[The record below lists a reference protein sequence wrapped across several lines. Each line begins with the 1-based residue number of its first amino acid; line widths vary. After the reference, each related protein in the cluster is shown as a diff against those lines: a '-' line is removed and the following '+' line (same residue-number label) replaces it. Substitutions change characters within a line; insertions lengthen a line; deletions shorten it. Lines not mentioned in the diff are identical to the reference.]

1 MKKILSTIILT
12 LVGTFVLSQSITVT
26 SFRCW
31 ENDLTARTENIKDQN
46 GDLCALLIVNTP
58 VKGFEF
64 GGCSIETTKQK
75 TGSIWVFVSPGVKFI
90 TLMHRDYGTLKN
102 YNFPQKI
109 EGGKTY
115 EMKLKTERAIQPV
128 LQEEVKQ
135 YLVIS
140 SPTPNAKIFIND
152 EFKGKNNAQAYLPIG
167 VEHFYRIEAPL
178 YHKKLGSVV
187 LTEETKTTVTEELE
201 PAFGYLNIV
210 SSPENGAEIE
220 INGELQSEKTP
231 FKTQALASG
240 TYTIQAFLQNYTSQP
255 IQVKVEDGKTVE
267 VNVPMVAN
275 FSKANIVCTDEDAE
289 IFIDEEFK
297 AVGKWSGVLS
307 AGSHRLIAKKGNRTH
322 TENIEIVKGADFSDT
337 IPEIGLVSG
346 KLNVNSNPMD
356 AEIYVDGK
364 LYGTT
369 PLLIPKIAVGS
380 YKIELKKPGYNSV
393 VKENITIKENKTTD
407 LNVELLKGNVLRVAG
422 ETKGDKIYIDDKF
435 VGNSPLSV
443 NLDFG
448 VHLVKIEAPSC
459 LGEYSITIKEGEPQ
473 NIKYYFSHSAMQLR
487 ATLEGHDDD
496 VYMAAYSPDG
506 SRIASASEDRTIKIW
521 DVSSGECIKTLTG
534 HTSDVFSVNWNSA
547 GTKLVSASW
556 DHSVRV
562 WDVATGDCE
571 KILSRHSDAVSYAV
585 FSPNGDRI
593 ASASW
598 DKTIVLWDAK
608 TGDYITTLYGHTAP
622 VTSVNFDPNSK
633 RLVSS
638 SRDKKMIIWNAEGGF
653 QIGNC
658 SGHRKDIYYTEF
670 NFDGTKFVSCSDDK
684 SFKVWDSE
692 SLKYVNHFE
701 EQHSHYVNSAV
712 FSPDGNFVATASSD
726 RTIRIWDLNKEE
738 RVKALGGHRNWINS
752 VRYHPKGNALVTA
765 SDDNTIKIWSSGE
778 GIVIEEVDE
787 INEYFDNE
795 DF

>member
-1 MKKILSTIILT
+1 MKKLFSTIILT
-12 LVGTFVLSQSITVT
+12 LIGTFVFSQSISVT
-26 SFRCW
+26 SFRCL
-31 ENDLTARTENIKDQN
+31 EEDLNARTSKVKDMN
-46 GDLCALLIVNTP
+46 GELCALLILNTIE
-58 VKGFEF
+58 KGFEF
-64 GGCSIETTKQK
+64 SVCNIEKTEQK
-75 TGSIWVFVSPGVKFI
+75 IGEIWLFISPGSRFI
-90 TLMHRDYGTLKN
+90 TIKHREFGTIRN
-102 YNFPQKI
+102 YPFPQSI

-115 EMKLKTERAIQPV
+115 EMKLKTVRAIQPV

-187 LTEETKTTVTEELE
+187 LTEESKTTVTEELE

-240 TYTIQAFLQNYTSQP
+240 TYTIQAFLPNYTSQP
-255 IQVKVEDGKTVE
+255 IQVEVEDGKTID
-267 VNVPMVAN
+267 VNVPMIAN
-275 FSKANIVCTDEDAE
+275 FSIANIVCTDEDAE
-289 IFIDEEFK
+289 IYIDEEFK

-307 AGSHRLIAKKGNRTH
+307 AGSHRLIARKGNNTH
-322 TENIEIVKGADFSDT
+322 TENIEIVKGEDYSVT
-337 IPEIGLVSG
+337 IPEIGVVSG
-346 KLNVNSNPMD
+346 KLNINSNPMD

-364 LYGTT
+364 YYGTT
-369 PLLIPKIAVGS
+369 PLLIPKMAVGT

-393 VKENITIKENKTTD
+393 VRKNVVIKEDKTTD
-407 LNVELLKGNVLRVAG
+407 LNVELLKGNILRVAG
-422 ETKGDKIYIDDKF
+422 ETKGDKIYIDDKL

-448 VHLVKIEAPSC
+448 VHHVKIETPTCS
-459 LGEYSITIKEGEPQ
+459 GEYSITIKEGEPQ
-473 NIKYYFSHSAMQLR
+473 NMKYYFSHSAMQLR
-487 ATLEGHDDD
+487 ATLKGHDDD

-556 DHSVRV
+556 DHTARI

-571 KILSRHSDAVSYAV
+571 KILSRHSNAVSYAV
-585 FSPNGDRI
+585 FSPKGDRI

-638 SRDKKMIIWNAEGGF
+638 SRDKKMIIWNAEGAY
-653 QIGNC
+653 QIANC
-658 SGHRKDIYYTEF
+658 SGHRKDVYYTEF
-670 NFDGTKFVSCSDDK
+670 NFDGTKFLSCSDDK
-684 SFKVWDSE
+684 SIKVWESE
-692 SLKYVNHFE
+692 SLKYVNNFE
-701 EQHSHYVNSAV
+701 EHSHYVNSAV

-726 RTIRIWDLNKEE
+726 RTIRIWDLNKEK
-738 RVKALGGHRNWINS
+738 RVKALGGHKNWVNS
-752 VRYHPKGNALVTA
+752 VRYHPNGNALVTA

-778 GIVIEEVDE
+778 GIVIEEVSE
-787 INEYFDNE
+787 IDEYFE
-795 DF
+795 DENF